1 MGTVSDEM
9 VRFAEKTCNRSIAGR
24 HVTGASSTAGNSTA
38 SLWKITSVWG
48 AFDDTA
54 ATVSLEGG
62 YGLGYFSSISALST
76 TVLILPGDELVW
88 TSPYQPGCNVLL
100 LSLAISSSEQLTF
113 MLSIT
118 FLDNWT
124 MLGFVSC
131 SAKIVFSATLRGTVA
146 LVIVM
151 KANLLRVFFKSG
163 IWAAG
168 SD

>member
-1 MGTVSDEM
+1 MRWFALQRKHVIVLLLDDTLLAPLPRLATPRPLCGKLLLYGGT
-9 VRFAEKTCNRSIAGR
+9 
-24 HVTGASSTAGNSTA
+24 
-38 SLWKITSVWG
+38 
-48 AFDDTA
+48 FDDMA

-62 YGLGYFSSISALST
+62 YGHGYFSSISALST

-100 LSLAISSSEQLTF
+100 LSLAISSSDQFTF

-124 MLGFVSC
+124 MLGLVSC

-151 KANLLRVFFKSG
+151 KANLLRVFFKYG

-168 SD
+168 V